1 MELKMFCMLP
11 VLLKPLF
18 FSSHATSF
26 VESDSIFQWT
36 GRGKKQDATIT
47 KAFLITKPLSRLGP

>member
-1 MELKMFCMLP
+1 MELKMFCILHA
-11 VLLKPLF
+11 LLSLF

-36 GRGKKQDATIT
+36 GRGKKQDAAIT